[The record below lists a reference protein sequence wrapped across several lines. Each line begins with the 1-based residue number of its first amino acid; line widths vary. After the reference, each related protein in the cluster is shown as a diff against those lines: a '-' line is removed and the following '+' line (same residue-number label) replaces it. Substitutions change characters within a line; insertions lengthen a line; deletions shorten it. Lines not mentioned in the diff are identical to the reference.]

1 MVGYGEDTRKLEHF
15 LKSDFVCEKGVE
27 IITPASQCKVE
38 KTQTQ
43 YLDHKLMCEKTKKM
57 KGVNLMLHFLW
68 HGYIIF
74 PALKMD
80 SSSKM
85 KQN

>member
-1 MVGYGEDTRKLEHF
+1 
-15 LKSDFVCEKGVE
+15 
-27 IITPASQCKVE
+27 
-38 KTQTQ
+38 
-43 YLDHKLMCEKTKKM
+43 MCEKTKKM

-85 KQN
+85 KQNWYATTYIFFDVSISNEEWFCVFQMLHV